1 MSARTVSEALA
12 ILNAA
17 RAVPGRVA
25 RYALVCG
32 STPLHLGT
40 FVAAELQRRLPEDRV
55 ELATG
60 PYGDLLGGLERCGG
74 AAAEGAAVVL
84 ECPAT
89 CPTW

>member
-40 FVAAELQRRLPEDRV
+40 FVAAELQRRLPGIESSSR
-55 ELATG
+55 
-60 PYGDLLGGLERCGG
+60 PPR
-74 AAAEGAAVVL
+74 
-84 ECPAT
+84 PAI
-89 CPTW
+89 C